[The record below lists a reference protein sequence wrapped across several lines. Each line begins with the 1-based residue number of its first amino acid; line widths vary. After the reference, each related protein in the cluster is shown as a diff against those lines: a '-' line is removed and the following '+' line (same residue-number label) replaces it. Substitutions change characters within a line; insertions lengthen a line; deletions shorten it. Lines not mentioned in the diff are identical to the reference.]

1 MEKQAN
7 AIYDGRVC
15 DKGED
20 LRHIHSI
27 VTAKLSAIQAW
38 RMESV
43 CSLLSLIDC
52 LAQLVGSSDRNFML
66 EFIHS
71 T

>member
-15 DKGED
+15 DKEED

-27 VTAKLSAIQAW
+27 VTAKLSAIQATHGI
-38 RMESV
+38 
-43 CSLLSLIDC
+43 SLLFVVVD
-52 LAQLVGSSDRNFML
+52 
-66 EFIHS
+66 
-71 T
+71 